1 MVPVGGA
8 CSIWVLPRA
17 NLRFYA
23 GRPSRFHYFGL
34 KGAPAA
40 ELKTAVRVTES
51 ERAVKRRPEASKRQ
65 LLGHIGPWFMKVGTS
80 ECDSTRTW
88 GLRTRVISRAEATYL

>member
-34 KGAPAA
+34 KGAAAA
-40 ELKTAVRVTES
+40 ELKTALCVTE
-51 ERAVKRRPEASKRQ
+51 RMRR
-65 LLGHIGPWFMKVGTS
+65 L
-80 ECDSTRTW
+80 
-88 GLRTRVISRAEATYL
+88 